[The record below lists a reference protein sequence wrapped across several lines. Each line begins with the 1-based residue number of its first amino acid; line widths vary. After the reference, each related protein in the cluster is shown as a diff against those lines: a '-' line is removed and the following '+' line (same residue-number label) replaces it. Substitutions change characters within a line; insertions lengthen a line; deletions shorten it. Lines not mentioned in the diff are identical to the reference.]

1 MDRLTALSLKNRAL
15 IALVTLAI
23 GFFGLVSMSSLKQE
37 LFPELSLPVV
47 SVTAEYRG
55 AAPDVVDR
63 EVAQP
68 IEAALQGLEGL
79 KGTQSTSR
87 SGSASVMVELDY
99 GTDLVY
105 AEQRIQ
111 QAISRLED
119 RLPDGIQT
127 TVMSGSISDFPIMQL
142 AATGGDQEALASKL
156 RTQTIPELLKLEG
169 VRDAQLSGAPEQ
181 RIAIR
186 PNTTALQER
195 GLTTQAIR
203 DTLDNA
209 GVLVPIGEVTD
220 GDSALTVQAGD
231 LLTSADD
238 IAKLPIAAGAGAAQ
252 GTAGQGTGAM
262 AQTTTDGTT
271 TIGDV
276 AEVKLETAPVE
287 TISRVNGEDALT
299 IAVTKVPAKNTVD
312 VSRTVR
318 DAMPALGAEL
328 GDGVTLQSV
337 FDQAPYVERSIHTLL
352 VEGLLGLLFAVIVIF
367 VFLRSVRSTLVT
379 AISIPASLLVTFIA
393 LQGAE
398 YSLNMLTLGALTIAI
413 GRVVDDSIVVIENIK
428 RHLGKDGEPDPARR
442 RERITRAVREVAGA
456 VTSSTIATVAVY
468 LPIAF
473 VGDIAG
479 EMFRPFALTSVIA
492 LLASLIV
499 SLTIVPV
506 LAYWFLGAGRR
517 ARRREMVQDALA
529 EPAGSAELAEPVGEP
544 LLVGAPDEA
553 TVSGEELRRKR
564 PKELRA
570 ERDRAYFAPLGL
582 RDGEDEASD
591 EDASELRADDS
602 IQAPAGFA
610 SDDAPKGVLANTSPR
625 RTRSSRF
632 DQALDP
638 EQLALEFAT
647 DEELPDATSL
657 EASLTP
663 HQQQLLDAD
672 DAQLTRRE
680 RRERD
685 RLVKR
690 LAEEEA
696 ERAAA
701 HEVIDADETHAPMS
715 ARDHGVGLNGE
726 PLLGDR
732 IVAPESE
739 GGIAQTAST
748 PAPAE
753 HDAVTEREG
762 FHAHDERPDGI
773 LQRLYLPILNWTL
786 AKPLITLGLATLILV
801 LTGALAPLMK
811 TNFLGSSGEDTI
823 SIQQTFADNATL
835 EVADQQA
842 AKVEDAIMAEAG
854 VKTVQLTYG
863 GNSLMS
869 MFTGSQGRAS
879 YSVTLEPGAK
889 ADDVQARLQEKLGA
903 MQDVGKIVVGARGGS
918 GFSTDLEVELDAPTT
933 EALKDT
939 SAAVVA
945 ALEGRE
951 GIREVRSSLNET
963 RPYIQIDINRQ
974 TAADLGLSEFA
985 VGAMVAEQVGEQPIG
1000 EVIIEGE
1007 SVQVKLVPSK
1017 PVETL
1022 DELKTLKIQ
1031 TMQGERSLV
1040 NIARINEVDAPTAV
1054 TSVRGTPTA
1063 TVTVVPEGD
1072 DLGAS
1077 NRIVSEALAAVDLPD
1092 GSHAELG
1099 GVSRDQQES
1108 FTQLGFALLAAI
1120 LIVYIIMVATFRSLR
1135 QPLLLLISVPFAA
1148 TGAILLLIVSQVPL
1162 GLPSLIGVLMLI
1174 GIVVTNA
1181 IVLIDLVNQFRDEG
1195 FSVRDALIEGGARR
1209 VRPIIMTALATILAL
1224 TPMGLGITG
1233 EGGFISQPLAIV
1245 VIGGLLSS
1253 TLLTL
1258 VVLPALFSFVEG
1270 RKERR
1275 LARQAH

>member
-111 QAISRLED
+111 QAISRIDD

-186 PNTTALQER
+186 PNTAALQER

-231 LLTSADD
+231 LLTSADA
-238 IAKLPIAAGAGAAQ
+238 IAKLPIAAGASAAQ
-252 GTAGQGTGAM
+252 GTAGQGTGTTT
-262 AQTTTDGTT
+262 QTTTNGTT

-299 IAVTKVPAKNTVD
+299 IAITKVPAENTVD

-318 DAMPALGAEL
+318 DAMPELGAEL

-352 VEGLLGLLFAVIVIF
+352 VEGLLGLLFAVLVIF

-393 LQGAE
+393 LQGAK

-428 RHLGKDGEPDPARR
+428 RHLGKDGEADPARR

-517 ARRREMVQDALA
+517 ARRREAAQDA
-529 EPAGSAELAEPVGEP
+529 PAPSAAPVEVAPEPV
-544 LLVGAPDEA
+544 LVGAPGEA
-553 TVSGEELRRKR
+553 PAASDVLRRKR

-570 ERDRAYFAPLGL
+570 ERDRAYFAPLAL
-582 RDGEDEASD
+582 RDGDD
-591 EDASELRADDS
+591 TGGDAAELRADEP

-610 SDDAPKGVLANTSPR
+610 SDDAPEEVLTNTSPR
-625 RTRSSRF
+625 RTRSARF

-638 EQLALEFAT
+638 EQLALEFAANG
-647 DEELPDATSL
+647 EQPDVASL
-657 EASLTP
+657 EVSLTP
-663 HQQQLLDAD
+663 HQRQLLDAD
-672 DAQLTRRE
+672 VASLTRRE

-701 HEVIDADETHAPMS
+701 HEVIDADEAHAPMS

-726 PLLGDR
+726 PMLGDR
-732 IVAPESE
+732 VVAPEPD
-739 GGIAQTAST
+739 GGTAPTAST
-748 PAPAE
+748 SAPAM
-753 HDAVTEREG
+753 HDVTTEREG
-762 FHAHDERPDGI
+762 FHAHDERPDGL

-786 AKPLITLGLATLILV
+786 AKPLITLGVATLILV
-801 LTGALAPLMK
+801 LTGALAPFMK

-835 EVADQQA
+835 DVADQQA
-842 AKVEDAIMAEAG
+842 AKVEEAIMAEAG

-889 ADDVQARLQEKLGA
+889 ADDIQARLQEKLGA
-903 MQDVGKIVVGARGGS
+903 MQDVGKVVVGARGGS

-933 EALKDT
+933 DALKDT
-939 SAAVVA
+939 SAAVIA

-1022 DELKTLKIQ
+1022 DELKKLKIQ

-1224 TPMGLGITG
+1224 TPMALGITG

-1258 VVLPALFSFVEG
+1258 VVLPALFYFVEG

-1275 LARQAH
+1275 AARR